1 MASSTL
7 IQPNVNVDKSGSPM
21 KIPSASDIADGTYD
35 WACAI
40 LEVVAARLHHE
51 SGGNTSSTTTVGLIA
66 DICCLYL
73 TSQNNDNFAGIEAK
87 QIKEWIDEISKV
99 DYAAFLNTLNLGGV
113 YELSEQ
119 KVKNIRAKASRKEE
133 KALINN
139 INFVYYNLY
148 PSFLRLMRIK
158 KELPEAFTYVKN
170 LINKVQVIN
179 NDDLVPSGTVNTG
192 LHGEGR
198 FVRYCYIKYVTDLS
212 LLNTLSSD
220 KLKIDIVEP
229 KKYFGDKLQPMDFM
243 PQVGT
248 TEGRYHLC
256 MAKLRKDTQIRV
268 MKIFVASSQG
278 TCKGCQ
284 EMLTELSIAHN
295 KHRYSHE
302 ARSPNWIDPFTWKDS
317 NSDSKPAPYMSA
329 TVLGK
334 KAAEFLAEE
343 ILEQEKLKE
352 EMKAQEAENGKE
364 VSCLIAPARTRRP
377 DKKARS
383 KRPERD

>member
-7 IQPNVNVDKSGSPM
+7 IQPNVNVDVKGYPM

-40 LEVVAARLHHE
+40 LEVVAARLHQE
-51 SGGNTSSTTTVGLIA
+51 SGCDTSSTTTVGLIA

-73 TSQNNDNFAGIEAK
+73 TSQKNGKFAGIEAK

-99 DYAAFLNTLNLGGV
+99 DYAAFLNTLKLGDV
-113 YELSEQ
+113 YDLSE
-119 KVKNIRAKASRKEE
+119 KHVMTLRAIKKPRKKE

-179 NDDLVPSGTVNTG
+179 NEDLVPSGSVNTG

-212 LLNTLSSD
+212 LLKELGSKKFETE
-220 KLKIDIVEP
+220 IVEP
-229 KKYFGDKLQPMDFM
+229 KKFFGEKLQQPDFI
-243 PQVGT
+243 PDIGS
-248 TEGRYHLC
+248 TEERYHLC

-284 EMLTELSIAHN
+284 KMLTELSIAHN

-302 ARSPNWIDPFTWKDS
+302 APSPNWIDPFTWKDS
-317 NSDSKPAPYMSA
+317 NSDSTPSPYMSA

-334 KAAEFLAEE
+334 KAAKFLAED

-352 EMKAQEAENGKE
+352 DMK
-364 VSCLIAPARTRRP
+364 L
-377 DKKARS
+377 KKQ
-383 KRPERD
+383 KTEKK